1 MDDLERL
8 FRELV
13 RVIDETD
20 PEHLGSPFQVSE
32 LYQKIIPYRSHKK
45 RLELASSEDYDM
57 VLLRLLGGERGYA
70 SVEPIEVQNHLAQE
84 AESVNPT
91 PGLFREF
98 AAATVQLNNSV
109 VRSVLS
115 EADLYAPPAPVGS
128 ANTHDLSHPEASYD
142 LPVERLSTAS
152 PGPVFE
158 ALATEREVTDP
169 IGEAA
174 LCLGC
179 SKPLPSDRD
188 VIYCPFCG
196 TRVGLKSCNHC
207 GSKIESNW
215 SYCVTCGKPALGD

>member
-1 MDDLERL
+1 MDDLERF

-13 RVIDETD
+13 RVINETD
-20 PEHLGSPFQVSE
+20 PEHLRSPFQVSE
-32 LYQKIIPYRSHKK
+32 LYQKIIPYRSYKK
-45 RLELASSEDYDM
+45 RLELDSSEDYDM
-57 VLLRLLGGERGYA
+57 LLLRLLGGERGYA

-84 AESVNPT
+84 AESISPT

-115 EADLYAPPAPVGS
+115 EADLYAPPASVGS
-128 ANTHDLSHPEASYD
+128 TNTHGLSHPEDTYD
-142 LPVERLSTAS
+142 LPVDQPSTAS

-158 ALATEREVTDP
+158 AVETEPAVTDP
-169 IGEAA
+169 IEGAA
-174 LCLGC
+174 LCPGC
-179 SKPLPSDRD
+179 SRPFPSDRD

-196 TRVGLKSCNHC
+196 TRVGLLSCNHC
-207 GSKIESNW
+207 GSEIESSW

>member
-1 MDDLERL
+1 MDDLERF

-13 RVIDETD
+13 RVINDTD
-20 PEHLGSPFQVSE
+20 PEHLRSPFQVSE
-32 LYQKIIPYRSHKK
+32 LYQKIIPYRSCRK
-45 RLELASSEDYDM
+45 RLELDSSEDYDM

-70 SVEPIEVQNHLAQE
+70 SVEPVEVQSHLAQE

-98 AAATVQLNNSV
+98 AAATVQLNNSL

-115 EADLYAPPAPVGS
+115 EADLYAPPVPVGL
-128 ANTHDLSHPEASYD
+128 ANTVEQ
-142 LPVERLSTAS
+142 LPTAS
-152 PGPVFE
+152 QGPVFE
-158 ALATEREVTDP
+158 AVETEPVATDP
-169 IGEAA
+169 IEETA

-179 SKPLPSDRD
+179 SRPLPSDRD

-196 TRVGLKSCNHC
+196 TRVGLMSCSHC
-207 GSKIESNW
+207 GSEIESSW

>member
-1 MDDLERL
+1 MDDLER
-8 FRELV
+8 FVRELV
-13 RVIDETD
+13 RVIKKTN
-20 PEHLGSPFQVSE
+20 PEHLRSPFQVSE
-32 LYQKIIPYRSHKK
+32 LYQKIIPYRSYKK

-57 VLLRLLGGERGYA
+57 VVLRLLSGERGYA
-70 SVEPIEVQNHLAQE
+70 SVQPIEVQNHLALE

-98 AAATVQLNNSV
+98 AAATVQLNSSV

-115 EADLYAPPAPVGS
+115 EADLYAPPAPVES
-128 ANTHDLSHPEASYD
+128 ANTHDLPHPEATYD

-152 PGPVFE
+152 SGPVFE
-158 ALATEREVTDP
+158 AVEPEPEVTDP

-179 SKPLPSDRD
+179 SRPFPSDRD

-196 TRVGLKSCNHC
+196 IRVGLKSCSHC
-207 GSKIESNW
+207 GSQIENSW
-215 SYCVTCGKPALGD
+215 SYCVTCGKPAPGD